1 MTMMIDPVAPTTDD
15 VETAKESSRKLA
27 PFAGKKNPTIQV
39 QIASA
44 GKAPET
50 VDLPTSALTL
60 LVKILT
66 EMGKGN
72 AVTLMPIHAQLTTQ
86 QAAELLGVSRPFI
99 VKELKEKKLSYQMV
113 GTHRRIQ
120 YIDLLAYKDKIRADH
135 DAAMNEL
142 VEQAQEHGMGY

>member
-1 MTMMIDPVAPTTDD
+1 MTMMLDPIAPSTGD
-15 VETAKESSRKLA
+15 VQIAKESSRKLA

-44 GKAPET
+44 GKAAET
-50 VDLPTSALTL
+50 VDLPTSVLKL

-66 EMGKGN
+66 EMSKGN

-99 VKELKEKKLSYQMV
+99 VKELKAGKLQYQMV

-120 YIDLLAYKDKIRADH
+120 YSDLLAYKNKIRADH
-135 DAAMNEL
+135 DTAMNEL
-142 VEQAQEHGMGY
+142 VEQAQKHGMGY